1 MKRKSLNIKDYTK
14 NAARY
19 FSYTRLIIYTVLS
32 LVLTIALIISIPNI
46 ANSFSNSLLKK
57 PSFIFSN
64 SLFFII
70 SNNSIARLY
79 TNFLIDGKS

>member
-32 LVLTIALIISIPNI
+32 LVLTIALIISMVQYQYQGAAFLFNAVALFMIAGYFFLNI
-46 ANSFSNSLLKK
+46 KA
-57 PSFIFSN
+57 
-64 SLFFII
+64 
-70 SNNSIARLY
+70 
-79 TNFLIDGKS
+79 LITKYKDYK